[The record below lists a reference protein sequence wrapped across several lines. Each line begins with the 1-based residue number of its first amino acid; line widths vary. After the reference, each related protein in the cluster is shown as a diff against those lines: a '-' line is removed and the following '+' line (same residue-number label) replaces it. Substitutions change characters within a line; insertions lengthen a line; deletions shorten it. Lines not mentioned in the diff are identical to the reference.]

1 MTPFVGVWVG
11 CHLSRNNYEIVCFF
25 VSSEI
30 VEFFV
35 LVFAYGLNRI
45 GAACLIAGR
54 EIGQYI
60 GKRRK
65 HIQTTT
71 TYKSHRKY
79 LRNAICNAAHQLVCR
94 WAAGME
100 CRLLVWLIGT
110 KQH

>member
-1 MTPFVGVWVG
+1 MVLQRNIQFNLKCDKRAKTDTLVMTPFVGVWVG

-65 HIQTTT
+65 HI
-71 TYKSHRKY
+71 
-79 LRNAICNAAHQLVCR
+79 
-94 WAAGME
+94 
-100 CRLLVWLIGT
+100 
-110 KQH
+110 